1 LSAVVCRDKT
11 FPNIIESVARTKT
24 RGDREETGALTTH
37 LAHHNPTLGG
47 FYTAWVDSCRTAQP
61 QNLTYDRRQWSEDL
75 PFAMLTQRFKP
86 SGNFRAAS
94 ERWDRHGSRNPS
106 VVLRPYQDLQQS
118 TTRSCM

>member
-47 FYTAWVDSCRTAQP
+47 FYTAWVDWL
-61 QNLTYDRRQWSEDL
+61 NLPRSRGLAYDRPEL
-75 PFAMLTQRFKP
+75 
-86 SGNFRAAS
+86 RA
-94 ERWDRHGSRNPS
+94 DPT
-106 VVLRPYQDLQQS
+106 V
-118 TTRSCM
+118 TSC